1 MTETLDGEPS
11 WSPVQSLP
19 KALLTPSGL
28 LKIDTNDG
36 EVELLR
42 RTGVELRS
50 DASEPLPNPGMGGS
64 WIDRN
69 INLTMTLTTHR
80 LCFSN
85 HNNKGAWFLHHSNI
99 HNLSTTGGGMTFKS
113 PKLVVSSFA
122 LGDLLLCF
130 RENNKL
136 KDRDDCHKLLQ
147 KALDRKAWETEQ
159 RLQQKQRT
167 SDQIAARKVGVDAI
181 LTKNALRHKEAAQL
195 TESAFDGDA
204 EDLLR
209 EAAELVKIIQKYVT
223 TLEHNGEN
231 ANSTE
236 QEQLNAML
244 SNMGMT
250 SALSKSDFQT
260 KRCDDDFYVI
270 LARQLADFLLPKLKL
285 AGGVM
290 TLTDVYCLYNRARGT
305 NLISPDDLL
314 AAASRLSLLKLK
326 MSLRSFPSGVKVIQ
340 QDAFN
345 DVEMAK
351 KLQTLCQGKP
361 LTSMQVSR
369 DLKIPSLLAKEQLLA
384 AERLGY
390 LCRDTT
396 LETTLFFT
404 NRFLDY

>member
-1 MTETLDGEPS
+1 
-11 WSPVQSLP
+11 
-19 KALLTPSGL
+19 
-28 LKIDTNDG
+28 
-36 EVELLR
+36 
-42 RTGVELRS
+42 
-50 DASEPLPNPGMGGS
+50 
-64 WIDRN
+64 
-69 INLTMTLTTHR
+69 MTLTTHR

-85 HNNKGAWFLHHSNI
+85 YNNKGAWFLHHSNI

-113 PKLVVSSFA
+113 PKLVVSTYA

-136 KDRDDCHKLLQ
+136 KDRDDCHKLFQ
-147 KALDRKAWETEQ
+147 KALDRKGWETEQ

-167 SDQIAARKVGVDAI
+167 SDQIASRKVGVDAI

-204 EDLLR
+204 EDLLK

-223 TLEHNGEN
+223 TLEHSGEST
-231 ANSTE
+231 NSAE
-236 QEQLNAML
+236 QAQLNDMM
-244 SNMGMT
+244 SNMGMA
-250 SALSKSDFQT
+250 SALSKSEFQN
-260 KRCDDDFYVI
+260 KRSDEDFYNI
-270 LARQLADFLLPKLKL
+270 LARQLADFLLPKLSV

-314 AAASRLSLLKLK
+314 AASSRFSLLKLK

-345 DVEMAK
+345 DMEMAK
-351 KLQTLCQGKP
+351 KLQSLCQGKP
-361 LTSMQVSR
+361 ITSMQVSR

-396 LETTLFFT
+396 LETTLFYPNLFP
-404 NRFLDY
+404 DY